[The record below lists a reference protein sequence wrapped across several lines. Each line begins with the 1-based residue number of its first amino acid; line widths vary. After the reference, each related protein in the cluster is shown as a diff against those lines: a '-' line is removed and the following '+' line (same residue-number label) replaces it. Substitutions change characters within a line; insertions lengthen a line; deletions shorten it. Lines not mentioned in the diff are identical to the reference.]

1 MQLNIIL
8 NDRESST
15 GKSMKTVECFKTFK
29 IYGERFYIHHYRLSK
44 PYLNGVEFNNQI
56 YITSHEIGIA
66 IKVTK
71 ALSVEKSYNK
81 TRYFLYKIKSRTELS
96 QAVQES
102 KEMLQELIVKKLKG
116 IQK

>member
-8 NDRESST
+8 NDIDSST
-15 GKSMKTVECFKTFK
+15 GKSMKNVECFKTFK
-29 IYGERFYIHHYRLSK
+29 IYGERFYIHHYSIDHSK
-44 PYLNGVEFNNQI
+44 LDEKI

-66 IKVTK
+66 MKETK

-81 TRYFLYKIKSRTELS
+81 TKYFLYKVKGKAKLL
-96 QAVQES
+96 QAVKES

-116 IQK
+116 

>member
-8 NDRESST
+8 NDNDSST

-29 IYGERFYIHHYRLSK
+29 VYGERFYIHHHSIDQSK
-44 PYLNGVEFNNQI
+44 LDKEI
-56 YITSHEIGIA
+56 YITSHEIGIS
-66 IKVTK
+66 IKETK

-81 TRYFLYKIKSRTELS
+81 TRYFLYKIKGKTELLK
-96 QAVQES
+96 AIKES